1 MEDEPSTGTE
11 GTEPPKSAPGIPAL
25 PDELAHGEA
34 EVRRLVDAGA
44 GSPEELRALAARLR
58 EQRAREEEAWRRDVR
73 PALMRSKKARGAFAD
88 APPAEP
94 EPARR
99 TVGGVHLGPALLVLG
114 AIVVLLLI
122 ASATTP
128 LVLVIPVAGVLVYAY
143 HQGREP

>member
-11 GTEPPKSAPGIPAL
+11 GTEPPKSAPGIPSL
-25 PDELAHGEA
+25 PEELADGEA

-73 PALMRSKKARGAFAD
+73 PALMRSKKARHALAGV
-88 APPAEP
+88 PSAER
-94 EPARR
+94 ERR
-99 TVGGVHLGPALLVLG
+99 TVGGIPVGSVLLALG

-122 ASATTP
+122 ASVTTP
-128 LVLVIPVAGVLVYAY
+128 LVLVLPVVGVLVYAY
-143 HQGREP
+143 QQGREP